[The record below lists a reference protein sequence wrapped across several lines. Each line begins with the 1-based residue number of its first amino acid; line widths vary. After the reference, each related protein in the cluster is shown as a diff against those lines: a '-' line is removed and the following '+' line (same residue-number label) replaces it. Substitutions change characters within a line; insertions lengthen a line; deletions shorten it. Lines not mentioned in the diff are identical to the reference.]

1 MKKRVLILSTSS
13 GSGHKAAAAAL
24 EKVFRQSPS
33 VAEVVNKDALDFTNE
48 AFRNLYSDFFLNL
61 VQNNPHF
68 LGWWYDESDEPWRTD
83 DVRLLLDRLNLQP
96 MVKFVREFKPDI
108 TVCTHYMPAGIIA
121 HLLEKR
127 QLRTMLSIV
136 TTDYDFHSMW
146 LSRLFH
152 RYFVALNETKA
163 HLVTLGLPENRITV
177 SGIPVDPA
185 FAEPLDSDLILSN
198 YDLKPDKPTILLS
211 AGTAGGT
218 PIMVV
223 IERLMQLRHDAQIIV
238 VCGKNAEL
246 KRDVELFVAPQAS
259 TFRVLG
265 YTTDMASLMKA
276 STLFI
281 GKPGGLTASEAM
293 AVGLPMAI
301 ISPIPGQEERNSDHL
316 LEKGAAI
323 KFNDTTVIAYK
334 IDRLLD
340 DPERLQRMREC
351 AKRLGRPSAAQTI
364 ADTLLDEN
372 DTWPVELSRQDQQR
386 MAELIKRPEETP
398 VQRETIGAPQFL
410 LYNSQN
416 GVMVGALTKA
426 QFQFLAK
433 YLEKEGADD
442 HDYYIIPATI
452 DMLREQGADP
462 ELLAI
467 LQRAVSY
474 TGEADVHWIQ
484 C

>member
-1 MKKRVLILSTSS
+1 
-13 GSGHKAAAAAL
+13 
-24 EKVFRQSPS
+24 
-33 VAEVVNKDALDFTNE
+33 
-48 AFRNLYSDFFLNL
+48 
-61 VQNNPHF
+61 
-68 LGWWYDESDEPWRTD
+68 
-83 DVRLLLDRLNLQP
+83 
-96 MVKFVREFKPDI
+96 
-108 TVCTHYMPAGIIA
+108 
-121 HLLEKR
+121 
-127 QLRTMLSIV
+127 
-136 TTDYDFHSMW
+136 
-146 LSRLFH
+146 
-152 RYFVALNETKA
+152 
-163 HLVTLGLPENRITV
+163 
-177 SGIPVDPA
+177 
-185 FAEPLDSDLILSN
+185 
-198 YDLKPDKPTILLS
+198 
-211 AGTAGGT
+211 
-218 PIMVV
+218 
-223 IERLMQLRHDAQIIV
+223 MQLRHDAQIIV

-340 DPERLQRMREC
+340 DPEQLQRMREC